1 MTQERDHAL
10 VRPRRRLIAA
20 VVAVAVLAASGAVL
34 WRRGVTSGADASAP
48 ARPAIPVTI
57 ATAARRDV
65 PIYLAGLGT
74 VQASNTT
81 AIHTQIDGK
90 LQSVNF
96 TEGQVVHKGDVLAQ
110 IDPRLYQAAFDQAKA
125 KKAADAA
132 QLISAEKDLSR
143 FKTLAAKD
151 DATQQSVDQQQAK
164 VDQLKATVEADQ
176 AAIESAQTKLD
187 YTTIA
192 APTDGRVGIRQ
203 VDPGNIVH
211 VVDTTPIVV
220 LTQTRPVAI
229 VFTLPEIDLPD
240 VRRAMSRGPVVV
252 LAYDQNDARLLGS
265 GKLLLAD
272 NEIDQTTST
281 IKLKATFPNDD
292 ETLWPGEF
300 VHTRLLVDTR
310 KDAVTVPS
318 AAVQRGPR
326 GPYAWLVRPDG
337 TVEPRPI
344 DPGPTQDVSTIVDS
358 GLAAGDRVVVNGQY
372 RLQSG
377 VRVDANPA
385 TEPQRSGDA
394 P

>member
-1 MTQERDHAL
+1 MTQERDHAS
-10 VRPRRRLIAA
+10 VRPQRRLMVA
-20 VVAVAVLAASGAVL
+20 VVAVAVLAASGVVL
-34 WRRGVTSGADASAP
+34 WRRGAASVADASAP
-48 ARPAIPVTI
+48 LRQSIPVT
-57 ATAARRDV
+57 TAVAAHRDL

-96 TEGQVVHKGDVLAQ
+96 TEGQVVHKGDVLVQ

-132 QLISAEKDLSR
+132 QLISAEKDLDR

-164 VDQLKATVEADQ
+164 VDQLKATIDADQ
-176 AAIESAQTKLD
+176 AAIESAQTQLD

-211 VVDTTPIVV
+211 VVDATSIVV
-220 LTQTRPVAI
+220 LTQTRPIAI

-240 VRRAMSRGPVVV
+240 VRGAMARGPVVV
-252 LAYDQNDARLLGS
+252 LAYDQNNARLLGS

-300 VHTRLLVDTR
+300 VHARLLVDTR

-326 GPYAWLVRPDG
+326 GPYAWVVRAEG

-344 DPGPTQDVSTIVDS
+344 DPGPTQGVDTIVDN

-385 TEPQRSGDA
+385 TVPPRNGDA